1 MCSRLSSSETI
12 REGAQAP
19 SRRTKEGKERI
30 MKKWIITATLTDDN
44 GEKVNIR
51 EEFNT
56 QRDFDIRYCHLAENY
71 DELLHVQ
78 IIEK

>member
-1 MCSRLSSSETI
+1 
-12 REGAQAP
+12 
-19 SRRTKEGKERI
+19 

-51 EEFNT
+51 EEFNI